1 MKAFFNKANRF
12 SIKKLTIGTASVVIG
27 SVLFLG
33 FSGEVQASEQSDEVT
48 SEHSDQGTDDLNEDA
63 DSTDAV
69 NDTSRE
75 NGETQPNEAEN
86 EAIPQSEAN
95 TDTPQAED
103 TEAHEETEEEVD
115 QASEE
120 EDANNVT
127 TGQEDTQDDS
137 ETDVPQDNQN
147 EADENDETAA
157 SASNESKQD
166 DTEEAPAPTNNDER
180 KDASSNKDNPQ
191 LNETTATDVHEQQID
206 PQRQKEIEEL
216 EHEESEVT
224 VDDGDADDEEA
235 QRQKEIEELEHEES
249 EVTVDDDDEDNEEA
263 QRQKEIEELEHE
275 ESEVTVDDEE
285 DDEEA
290 QRQKE
295 IEELE
300 HEESEVTVDDDDDAD
315 DEEAQRQK
323 EIEELEHEESEVT
336 VDDEDEDDEEA
347 QRQKEIEELEH
358 EESEVTV
365 DDDDTET
372 DENNAFE
379 TDMKNDILSANHTNL
394 KAHQDEL
401 NTYLAENHISEKTIQ
416 YINENWDNMNDKAI
430 YQAILKDF
438 NDKTNKYKTFAT
450 TPTTSR
456 SRATDVTS
464 REAAPEKTMDYTVE
478 EGDFLGGIANKF
490 ETSTEHLQELND
502 IPNPDV
508 IHTGQVLKV
517 PDHSNAEPPA
527 PPEPTD
533 PPAPEAPQVK
543 DYTVESGDTLS
554 GIAGKFDTSTDHLQ
568 ELNHLPNPDQLDVG
582 QVLKVPDTGA
592 AEPAPQPPQPEP
604 GNDAQ
609 LVTMDQLQRF
619 GWNAEDLNDHFLNDL
634 NNALHRY
641 QINTPPRIQHFMAQV
656 GEESSLGQF
665 RIELIDGTDYE
676 GVEEIGNTQPGDGP
690 KYKGGGYIQLTG
702 RSNYT
707 AFSQSMGDPEILNQG
722 TNYVAENYPWS
733 SAAWFWDSRNI
744 NSTVDNGGSVAD
756 VTQIVN
762 GGQNGYDERLR
773 LYEKAKTI
781 FV

>member
-48 SEHSDQGTDDLNEDA
+48 SEHSDQGTDDLNEDT

-69 NDTSRE
+69 DETSRE

-103 TEAHEETEEEVD
+103 TEAHEEVEEVP
-115 QASEE
+115 SEG
-120 EDANNVT
+120 EDADNVT

-137 ETDVPQDNQN
+137 ETDAPQDNQN
-147 EADENDETAA
+147 EADESDEAAA

-166 DTEEAPAPTNNDER
+166 DTEEAPAAEK
-180 KDASSNKDNPQ
+180 KDASSNKDDPQ

-206 PQRQKEIEEL
+206 PLRQKEIEELEHEESEVTVDDDDADNEEAQLQKEIEELEHEESEVTVDDDDEDDEEAQRQKEIEEL

-224 VDDGDADDEEA
+224 VDDDDDDDEETQRQKEIEELKHEESEVTVDDDDADNEEDDADDEEA

-249 EVTVDDDDEDNEEA
+249 EVTVDDDDA
-263 QRQKEIEELEHE
+263 
-275 ESEVTVDDEE
+275 
-285 DDEEA
+285 
-290 QRQKE
+290 
-295 IEELE
+295 
-300 HEESEVTVDDDDDAD
+300 
-315 DEEAQRQK
+315 
-323 EIEELEHEESEVT
+323 
-336 VDDEDEDDEEA
+336 
-347 QRQKEIEELEH
+347 
-358 EESEVTV
+358 
-365 DDDDTET
+365 ET
-372 DENNAFE
+372 GENNDFE
-379 TDMKNDILSANHTNL
+379 TDTKDAILSANHTNL

-456 SRATDVTS
+456 SRATDAIS

-478 EGDFLGGIANKF
+478 EGDFLGGIADKF

-517 PDHSNAEPPA
+517 PDHSNAEPP
-527 PPEPTD
+527 E

-554 GIAGKFDTSTDHLQ
+554 GIAGKFDTSTEHLQ

-592 AEPAPQPPQPEP
+592 AEPVTQPPQPEP

-619 GWNAEDLNDHFLNDL
+619 GWNAEDLNEHFLNDL
-634 NNALHRY
+634 NHALHRY

-665 RIELIDGTDYE
+665 RTELVDGTGYE

>member
-1 MKAFFNKANRF
+1 
-12 SIKKLTIGTASVVIG
+12 
-27 SVLFLG
+27 
-33 FSGEVQASEQSDEVT
+33 
-48 SEHSDQGTDDLNEDA
+48 
-63 DSTDAV
+63 
-69 NDTSRE
+69 
-75 NGETQPNEAEN
+75 
-86 EAIPQSEAN
+86 
-95 TDTPQAED
+95 
-103 TEAHEETEEEVD
+103 
-115 QASEE
+115 
-120 EDANNVT
+120 
-127 TGQEDTQDDS
+127 
-137 ETDVPQDNQN
+137 
-147 EADENDETAA
+147 
-157 SASNESKQD
+157 
-166 DTEEAPAPTNNDER
+166 
-180 KDASSNKDNPQ
+180 
-191 LNETTATDVHEQQID
+191 
-206 PQRQKEIEEL
+206 
-216 EHEESEVT
+216 
-224 VDDGDADDEEA
+224 
-235 QRQKEIEELEHEES
+235 
-249 EVTVDDDDEDNEEA
+249 
-263 QRQKEIEELEHE
+263 
-275 ESEVTVDDEE
+275 
-285 DDEEA
+285 
-290 QRQKE
+290 
-295 IEELE
+295 
-300 HEESEVTVDDDDDAD
+300 
-315 DEEAQRQK
+315 
-323 EIEELEHEESEVT
+323 
-336 VDDEDEDDEEA
+336 
-347 QRQKEIEELEH
+347 
-358 EESEVTV
+358 
-365 DDDDTET
+365 
-372 DENNAFE
+372 
-379 TDMKNDILSANHTNL
+379 
-394 KAHQDEL
+394 
-401 NTYLAENHISEKTIQ
+401 
-416 YINENWDNMNDKAI
+416 MNDKAI

-456 SRATDVTS
+456 SRATDAIS

-478 EGDFLGGIANKF
+478 EGDFLGGIADKF

-517 PDHSNAEPPA
+517 PDHSNAEPP
-527 PPEPTD
+527 E

-554 GIAGKFDTSTDHLQ
+554 GIAGKFDTSTEHLQ

-592 AEPAPQPPQPEP
+592 AEPATQPPQPEP

-619 GWNAEDLNDHFLNDL
+619 GWNAEDLNEHFLNDL
-634 NNALHRY
+634 NHALHRY

-665 RIELIDGTDYE
+665 RTELVDGTGYE

>member
-48 SEHSDQGTDDLNEDA
+48 SEHSDQGTDDLNEDT

-69 NDTSRE
+69 DETSRE

-103 TEAHEETEEEVD
+103 TEAHEEVEEVP
-115 QASEE
+115 SEG
-120 EDANNVT
+120 EDADNVT

-137 ETDVPQDNQN
+137 ETDAPQDNQN
-147 EADENDETAA
+147 EADESDEAAA

-166 DTEEAPAPTNNDER
+166 DTEEAPAAEK
-180 KDASSNKDNPQ
+180 KDASSNEDDPQ

-206 PQRQKEIEEL
+206 PLRQKEIEELEHEESEVTVDDEDADNEEAQLQKEIEELEHEESEVTVDDDDEDDEEAQRQKEIEEL

-224 VDDGDADDEEA
+224 VDDDDDDDEETQRQKEIEELKHEESEVTVDDDDADNEEDDADDEEA

-249 EVTVDDDDEDNEEA
+249 EVTVDDDDA
-263 QRQKEIEELEHE
+263 
-275 ESEVTVDDEE
+275 
-285 DDEEA
+285 
-290 QRQKE
+290 
-295 IEELE
+295 
-300 HEESEVTVDDDDDAD
+300 
-315 DEEAQRQK
+315 
-323 EIEELEHEESEVT
+323 
-336 VDDEDEDDEEA
+336 
-347 QRQKEIEELEH
+347 
-358 EESEVTV
+358 
-365 DDDDTET
+365 ET
-372 DENNAFE
+372 GENNDFE
-379 TDMKNDILSANHTNL
+379 TDTKDAILSANHTNL

-456 SRATDVTS
+456 SRATDAIS

-478 EGDFLGGIANKF
+478 EGDFLGGIADKF

-517 PDHSNAEPPA
+517 PDHSNAEPP
-527 PPEPTD
+527 E

-554 GIAGKFDTSTDHLQ
+554 GIAGKFDTSTEHLQ

-592 AEPAPQPPQPEP
+592 AEPATQPPQPEP

-619 GWNAEDLNDHFLNDL
+619 GWNAEDLNEHFLNDL
-634 NNALHRY
+634 NHALHRY

-665 RIELIDGTDYE
+665 RTELVDGTGYE

>member
-48 SEHSDQGTDDLNEDA
+48 SEHSDQGTDDLNEDT

-69 NDTSRE
+69 DETSRE

-103 TEAHEETEEEVD
+103 TEAHEEVEEVP
-115 QASEE
+115 SEG
-120 EDANNVT
+120 EDADNVT

-137 ETDVPQDNQN
+137 ETDAPQDNQN
-147 EADENDETAA
+147 EADESDEAAA

-166 DTEEAPAPTNNDER
+166 DTEEAPAAEK
-180 KDASSNKDNPQ
+180 KDASSNEDDPQ

-206 PQRQKEIEEL
+206 PL
-216 EHEESEVT
+216 
-224 VDDGDADDEEA
+224 
-235 QRQKEIEELEHEES
+235 RQKEIEELEHEES
-249 EVTVDDDDEDNEEA
+249 EVTVDDDDADNEEA
-263 QRQKEIEELEHE
+263 QLQKEIEELEHE
-275 ESEVTVDDEE
+275 ESEVTVDDDEE

-300 HEESEVTVDDDDDAD
+300 HEESEVTVDDDDDD
-315 DEEAQRQK
+315 DEETQRQK
-323 EIEELEHEESEVT
+323 EIEELKHEESEVT
-336 VDDEDEDDEEA
+336 VDDDDADNEEDDADDEEA

-365 DDDDTET
+365 DDDDAET
-372 DENNAFE
+372 GENNDFE
-379 TDMKNDILSANHTNL
+379 TDTKDAILSANHTNL

-456 SRATDVTS
+456 SRATDAIS

-478 EGDFLGGIANKF
+478 EGDFLGGIADKF

-517 PDHSNAEPPA
+517 PDHSNAEPP
-527 PPEPTD
+527 E

-554 GIAGKFDTSTDHLQ
+554 GIAGKFDTSTEHLQ

-592 AEPAPQPPQPEP
+592 AEPATQPPQPEP

-619 GWNAEDLNDHFLNDL
+619 GWNAEDLNEHFLNDL
-634 NNALHRY
+634 NHALHRY

-665 RIELIDGTDYE
+665 RTELVDGTGYE

>member
-48 SEHSDQGTDDLNEDA
+48 SEHSDQGTDDLNEDT

-69 NDTSRE
+69 DETSRE

-103 TEAHEETEEEVD
+103 TEAHEEVEEVP
-115 QASEE
+115 SEG
-120 EDANNVT
+120 EDADNVT

-137 ETDVPQDNQN
+137 ETDAPQDNQN
-147 EADENDETAA
+147 EADESDEAAA

-166 DTEEAPAPTNNDER
+166 DTEEAPAAEK
-180 KDASSNKDNPQ
+180 KDASSNEDDPQ

-206 PQRQKEIEEL
+206 PLRQKEIEELEHEESEVTVDDDDADNEEAQLQKEIEELEHEESEVTVDDDDEDDEEAQRQKEIEEL

-224 VDDGDADDEEA
+224 VDDDDDDDEETQRQKEIEELKHEESEVTVDDDDADNEEDDADDEEA

-249 EVTVDDDDEDNEEA
+249 EVTVDDDDA
-263 QRQKEIEELEHE
+263 
-275 ESEVTVDDEE
+275 
-285 DDEEA
+285 
-290 QRQKE
+290 
-295 IEELE
+295 
-300 HEESEVTVDDDDDAD
+300 
-315 DEEAQRQK
+315 
-323 EIEELEHEESEVT
+323 
-336 VDDEDEDDEEA
+336 
-347 QRQKEIEELEH
+347 
-358 EESEVTV
+358 
-365 DDDDTET
+365 ET
-372 DENNAFE
+372 GENNDFE
-379 TDMKNDILSANHTNL
+379 TDTKDAILSANHTNL

-456 SRATDVTS
+456 SRATDAIS

-478 EGDFLGGIANKF
+478 EGDFLGGIADKF

-517 PDHSNAEPPA
+517 PDHSNAEPP
-527 PPEPTD
+527 E

-554 GIAGKFDTSTDHLQ
+554 GIAGKFDTSTEHLQ

-592 AEPAPQPPQPEP
+592 AEPATQPPQPEP

-619 GWNAEDLNDHFLNDL
+619 GWNAEDLNEHFLNDL
-634 NNALHRY
+634 NHALHRY

-665 RIELIDGTDYE
+665 RTELVDGTGYE

>member
-1 MKAFFNKANRF
+1 MKAFFNKTNRF

-33 FSGEVQASEQSDEVT
+33 LSGEVQASEQSDEVT
-48 SEHSDQGTDDLNEDA
+48 SERSDQGTDDLNEDA
-63 DSTDAV
+63 NSTDTV
-69 NDTSRE
+69 NETSRE
-75 NGETQPNEAEN
+75 NRETQPNKAEN

-103 TEAHEETEEEVD
+103 TEAHEETDEEID
-115 QASEE
+115 QASED

-127 TGQEDTQDDS
+127 TKQEDTQDDS
-137 ETDVPQDNQN
+137 ENDAPQDDQN
-147 EADENDETAA
+147 EADESDEAAA
-157 SASNESKQD
+157 STSNESKQD
-166 DTEEAPAPTNNDER
+166 DAEEAPAATDNNEK
-180 KDASSNKDNPQ
+180 KDANSNDDDPQ

-216 EHEESEVT
+216 EQEESEVT
-224 VDDGDADDEEA
+224 VDDDDVDDDEA

-249 EVTVDDDDEDNEEA
+249 EVTVDDDA
-263 QRQKEIEELEHE
+263 K
-275 ESEVTVDDEE
+275 
-285 DDEEA
+285 
-290 QRQKE
+290 
-295 IEELE
+295 
-300 HEESEVTVDDDDDAD
+300 
-315 DEEAQRQK
+315 
-323 EIEELEHEESEVT
+323 
-336 VDDEDEDDEEA
+336 
-347 QRQKEIEELEH
+347 
-358 EESEVTV
+358 
-365 DDDDTET
+365 T
-372 DENNAFE
+372 DENNDFE
-379 TDMKNDILSANHTNL
+379 TDTKDAILSANHTNL

-464 REAAPEKTMDYTVE
+464 REPAPEKTMDYTVE
-478 EGDFLGGIANKF
+478 EGDFLGGIADKF

-527 PPEPTD
+527 PPEPTE
-533 PPAPEAPQVK
+533 PPAPEAPQIK

-554 GIAGKFDTSTDHLQ
+554 GIAGKFDTSTEHLQ

-619 GWNAEDLNDHFLNDL
+619 GWNAEDLNEHFLNDL
-634 NNALHRY
+634 NHALHRY

-665 RIELIDGTDYE
+665 RTELVDGTGYE

-722 TNYVAENYPWS
+722 TNYIAENYPWS